1 MSHQMAYAFERI
13 VFFQASAAD
22 RERIHALQLLHPAL
36 TSTRTTFIHHAAELD
51 SLEPTALLVC
61 CGNSAAHAYRTALDH
76 GLTCLIS
83 FEDFLTTA
91 AQLIQLTASAAF
103 GEVVLAF
110 LPEALRRQA
119 SGIFSLYG
127 FNPVAV
133 DSSQALLRELKH
145 GAAIVVF
152 DQDMPS
158 LRGRVNESREKI
170 FSLLRAERRAHRQL
184 AVVIIKD
191 FDQGS
196 LFGDMTTMAKDV
208 SNAMLS
214 PAEFLEYIRN
224 YLSDFHA
231 AHATWKL
238 RIGHTTGLA
247 HSTYTG
253 RPSPCLGLADV
264 KCGFQLMHDKA
275 YHEYTHAREQML
287 IETRDLAARM
297 AVTEWLF
304 DKALAQEAE
313 SVGKSLAVKTE
324 MPRLFDIQRAH
335 AQPAQQGPQPP
346 LADGAKAGESENPQK
361 N

>member
-1 MSHQMAYAFERI
+1 MAYAFERI

-22 RERIHALQLLHPAL
+22 RERIHALQLLHPTL
-36 TSTRTTFIHHAAELD
+36 TPARTAFMHHAAELET
-51 SLEPTALLVC
+51 LEPTALLVC
-61 CGNSAAHAYRTALDH
+61 CGRSAAHAYRTALDR
-76 GLTCLIS
+76 GLTCLLS
-83 FEDFLTTA
+83 FETFLTTA
-91 AQLIQLTASAAF
+91 PQLIQLTVSAAF

-127 FNPVAV
+127 FHPVAV

-145 GAAIVVF
+145 GACIVVF

-170 FSLLRAERRAHRQL
+170 FSLLRTERRTHRQL

-238 RIGHTTGLA
+238 RIGNTTGLA

-253 RPSPCLGLADV
+253 RPSPWLGLADV
-264 KCGFQLMHDKA
+264 KGGFQLMQDKA
-275 YHEYTHAREQML
+275 YHEYMHAREQML
-287 IETRDLAARM
+287 IETRDLAARI

-313 SVGKSLAVKTE
+313 SAGKSLAVKTE

-335 AQPAQQGPQPP
+335 TQAPQQSPQPP
-346 LADGAKAGESENPQK
+346 LLDGGEAGDDA
-361 N
+361 

>member
-22 RERIHALQLLHPAL
+22 RERIHALQMLYPPL
-36 TSTRTTFIHHAAELD
+36 THARTAFVHYAAELENFE
-51 SLEPTALLVC
+51 STALLVC
-61 CGNSAAHAYRTALDH
+61 CGNSAAAAYRTALDS
-76 GLTCLIS
+76 GLTCLLS
-83 FEDFLTTA
+83 FENFLTKA
-91 AQLIQLTASAAF
+91 AQLITLTASAVF

-110 LPEALRRQA
+110 LPETLRRQA

-264 KCGFQLMHDKA
+264 KGGFQLMQDKA
-275 YHEYTHAREQML
+275 YHEYSHAREQML

-335 AQPAQQGPQPP
+335 AHPAQQGPQPP
-346 LADGAKAGESENPQK
+346 LADGAAGDSGNTQR

>member
-1 MSHQMAYAFERI
+1 MAYAFERI

-22 RERIHALQLLHPAL
+22 RERIHALKLLHPKL
-36 TSTRTTFIHHAAELD
+36 TAARTVFVHHTAEFA
-51 SLEPTALLVC
+51 SLEQKALIVC
-61 CGNSAAHAYRTALDH
+61 CGDSVRAAYSAALDN
-76 GLTCLIS
+76 GLCSLVSLKTFIAM
-83 FEDFLTTA
+83 A
-91 AQLIQLTASAAF
+91 AQVIELTASAAF

-110 LPEALRRQA
+110 LPETLRRQA

-145 GAAIVVF
+145 GASIVVF

-158 LRGRVNESREKI
+158 LKGRVHESREKI
-170 FSLLRAERRAHRQL
+170 YALLRAERRAHRQL
-184 AVVIIKD
+184 AVIIIKD

-196 LFGDMTTMAKDV
+196 LFGDMTTLAKDV

-214 PAEFLEYIRN
+214 PTEFIEYIRN
-224 YLSDFHA
+224 YLSDLHA

-238 RIGHTTGLA
+238 RIGNTTGLA
-247 HSTYTG
+247 YSTYTG

-264 KCGFQLMHDKA
+264 KSGFQLMQDKA
-275 YHEYTHAREQML
+275 YHEYMHAREQML

-304 DKALAQEAE
+304 DKVLAQEAE
-313 SVGKSLAVKTE
+313 LVGKSLAVKAE
-324 MPRLFDIQRAH
+324 IPRLFDVPRAH
-335 AQPAQQGPQPP
+335 TQPAQQGPQAP
-346 LADGAKAGESENPQK
+346 LADGAPGESGNPQK

>member
-1 MSHQMAYAFERI
+1 MAYAFERI

-22 RERIHALQLLHPAL
+22 RERIHALQMLHPAL
-36 TSTRTTFIHHAAELD
+36 TPARTSFVHQAPELD
-51 SLEPTALLVC
+51 SLEPTALVVC
-61 CGNSAAHAYRTALDH
+61 CGSSAAHAYRAALEY
-76 GLTCLIS
+76 GLTCLLS
-83 FEDFLTTA
+83 FEQFLPHAAPLIRLTA
-91 AQLIQLTASAAF
+91 AAVY

-214 PAEFLEYIRN
+214 PAEFLEYLRN
-224 YLSDFHA
+224 YLSDFQA

-238 RIGHTTGLA
+238 RMGNATGLA

-287 IETRDLAARM
+287 IETRDLAVRM

-313 SVGKSLAVKTE
+313 TLGKSLAVKTE
-324 MPRLFDIQRAH
+324 IPRLFDIQRAH
-335 AQPAQQGPQPP
+335 AQAVQPGAQLP
-346 LADGAKAGESENPQK
+346 LADCHEAGEEKKFAAKS
-361 N
+361 